1 MASLLAP
8 SVLISNLKSSCE
20 ERPHTSRIPAAE
32 NQSRAEAQVSELESL
47 IHFNT
52 QTIAERRKLIE
63 FLRSEQQDLLTRL
76 AGFESLALKTMEKLA
91 QAENF
96 ILAREERLRSLQ
108 TLSAAAN
115 QGKEPLPTGSVAD
128 RGKRALNR
136 PAGPA
141 TV

>member
-1 MASLLAP
+1 
-8 SVLISNLKSSCE
+8 
-20 ERPHTSRIPAAE
+20 
-32 NQSRAEAQVSELESL
+32 VSELESL

-115 QGKEPLPTGSVAD
+115 QGKELLPTGSVAD